1 MHNFT
6 HFGLFACKNA
16 LVGYP
21 APHLRKR
28 RGERVC
34 DMDINRVMLTGNV
47 LSDSTLS
54 TTGNGIDVC
63 DFRVCVNNQK
73 RNPVTGK
80 WESNLV
86 MVSCFVY
93 GNAASIAGKQI
104 QKGRRIS
111 VEGRLYTSSSQQDG
125 KYQYHT
131 HVDVDTF
138 DVYGR

>member
-1 MHNFT
+1 
-6 HFGLFACKNA
+6 
-16 LVGYP
+16 
-21 APHLRKR
+21 
-28 RGERVC
+28 
-34 DMDINRVMLTGNV
+34 MDINRVMLTGNV
-47 LSDSTLS
+47 LSDSTIS
-54 TTGNGIDVC
+54 TTENGTEVC
-63 DFRVCVNNQK
+63 DFRVCVNNSK

-86 MVSCFVY
+86 MISCFVY
-93 GNAASIAGKQI
+93 GNAAPIAGRLV

-111 VEGRLYTSSSQQDG
+111 VDGRLYTSSSEHDG

>member
-1 MHNFT
+1 MHYSIY
-6 HFGLFACKNA
+6 FGFFVWKIVP
-16 LVGYP
+16 VGYP

-111 VEGRLYTSSSQQDG
+111 VEGRLYTSSSQKDG
-125 KYQYHT
+125 QYQYHT
-131 HVDVDTF
+131 HVDVDAF